1 MSITNKHNNFKILCC
16 PDNRSRKANFYTKYF
31 STCLSSVYLSIF
43 MYLNECSFFLC
54 SHLSLTGGVV
64 TAGLAI
70 YDTIQVSVTSDF
82 VWFLKLYEEHFF
94 RMKLYEE
101 YSLRMKLCEE
111 RAWKFNVVTIFIYT
125 TSFFLQ
131 YIQPPVATWC
141 VGQACSMG
149 SLLLSAGAPGLRH
162 ALPHSRIMLHQP
174 HGGAQVGET
183 NKKSSCFVHYRY
195 ASI

>member
-1 MSITNKHNNFKILCC
+1 
-16 PDNRSRKANFYTKYF
+16 
-31 STCLSSVYLSIF
+31 
-43 MYLNECSFFLC
+43 MYLNECSFLLC

-70 YDTIQVSVTSDF
+70 YDTIQVSVTSVF
-82 VWFLKLYEEHFF
+82 VWFLKLYEEHSL

-101 YSLRMKLCEE
+101 CSLRMKLYEE
-111 RAWKFNVVTIFIYT
+111 RAWKSNAVTTLVYI

-174 HGGAQVGET
+174 HGGTQVGET
-183 NKKSSCFVHYRY
+183 NEKVLVSFTTVCLFWRKIFYKQGEQFLFLRFRY
-195 ASI
+195 KVYDSGNFFLQL